1 MFVFLLRKEV
11 KDFLEC
17 FKSIFIILIVSLAP
31 IFSLKVSKEMFPVWC
46 QLWLTQMII
55 GQFFH
60 DSYLL
65 DIKDGGIL
73 FLINSR
79 INIKMYFF
87 VKILFG
93 VFISFIPVLL
103 NLKAWNQVFE
113 WYDYIW
119 YVVSLCYCGL
129 LMFIFLVLNKGE
141 EIVTS
146 IIVSI
151 IMGVILLGIY
161 FSPLWLR
168 FLDVI
173 LLNFI
178 CFVISLKLYKSL
190 YFKGQL

>member
-1 MFVFLLRKEV
+1 
-11 KDFLEC
+11 
-17 FKSIFIILIVSLAP
+17 
-31 IFSLKVSKEMFPVWC
+31 
-46 QLWLTQMII
+46 
-55 GQFFH
+55 
-60 DSYLL
+60 
-65 DIKDGGIL
+65 
-73 FLINSR
+73 
-79 INIKMYFF
+79 
-87 VKILFG
+87 
-93 VFISFIPVLL
+93 
-103 NLKAWNQVFE
+103 
-113 WYDYIW
+113 
-119 YVVSLCYCGL
+119 
-129 LMFIFLVLNKGE
+129 MFIFLVLNKGE